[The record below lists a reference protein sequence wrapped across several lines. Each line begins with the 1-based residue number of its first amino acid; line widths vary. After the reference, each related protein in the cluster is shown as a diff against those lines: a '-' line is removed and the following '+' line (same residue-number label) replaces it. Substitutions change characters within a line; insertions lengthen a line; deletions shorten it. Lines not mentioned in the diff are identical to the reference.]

1 MVFPTFLRQFMR
13 EAAQRVAEG
22 RSPEASRDRDRA
34 LARARQGRRP
44 EPSEG
49 HAQNIAYNLNRTLS
63 R

>member
-1 MVFPTFLRQFMR
+1 MR